1 MPRCHPSRQPLQ
13 TLRHYG
19 FLAPGALTLYL
30 AAKGAH
36 PSLPGL
42 SCPLRALSGI
52 PCPTCFLTRA
62 TAAALQLRLDE
73 ALHLHAFGIPLA
85 VLLVAWSALAI
96 RRRHVLPL
104 QVGGWQVAWAAVAL
118 VIYWLGRLVAQV
130 GLGVAAFPQG

>member
-1 MPRCHPSRQPLQ
+1 MPRRHPIHHPLQ
-13 TLRHYG
+13 TLRRWG

-30 AAKGAH
+30 AAKGAL

-42 SCPLRALSGI
+42 SCPLRAISGI

-85 VLLVAWSALAI
+85 LLLVAWSALAI

-104 QVGGWQVAWAAVAL
+104 QVEGWWVAWAAVAL